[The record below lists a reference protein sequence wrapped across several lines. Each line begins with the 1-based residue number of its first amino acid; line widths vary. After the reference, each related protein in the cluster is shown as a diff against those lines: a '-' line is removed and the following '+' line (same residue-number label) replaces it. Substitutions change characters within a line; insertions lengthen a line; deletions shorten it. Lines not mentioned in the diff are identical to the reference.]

1 MLKINLD
8 EDFNEEEFD
17 DDKLDAFSFEDDED
31 IAEYIRAY
39 NEETGYKDDIAKE
52 FVKEFT
58 DFLNYCML
66 QSNIIKEDFVSQRCL
81 LNHFTKHCIGHTNRK
96 STRGRILYDFN
107 DNSKYSTYEKDI
119 SNKIRDTNYKIS
131 SLYDYPTI
139 MQYMRKLF
147 EGNVTVQFCNSCC
160 INHNGPINL
169 SFISYANNVTKNYKG
184 GNTITLCIKND
195 RHKTISLYAVDAHD
209 IEKRLNNTLKNYAN
223 FNQSFHINND

>member
-8 EDFNEEEFD
+8 EDFNGEEFD
-17 DDKLDAFSFEDDED
+17 DDELDLFYLEDDED
-31 IAEYIRAY
+31 FIDPDFDQELADRFVV
-39 NEETGYKDDIAKE
+39 DIM
-52 FVKEFT
+52 

-66 QSNIIKEDFVSQRCL
+66 QSEIIQEDFVSQKCL
-81 LNHFTKHCIGHTNRK
+81 LNHFTKHCMGHTNRK

-119 SNKIRDTNYKIS
+119 SSKIRDTNYKIG

-169 SFISYANNVTKNYKG
+169 SFISYANDVTKNYKG
-184 GNTITLCIKND
+184 GNTITMCIKNN
-195 RHKTISLYAVDAHD
+195 RHKTIS
-209 IEKRLNNTLKNYAN
+209 
-223 FNQSFHINND
+223 

>member
-17 DDKLDAFSFEDDED
+17 NDELDLFYLEDEED
-31 IAEYIRAY
+31 FIDPDFDQELAY
-39 NEETGYKDDIAKE
+39 QFADDIM
-52 FVKEFT
+52 
-58 DFLNYCML
+58 DFLNYCVI
-66 QSNIIKEDFVSQRCL
+66 QSDVLEEDFVSQRCL
-81 LNHFTKHCIGHTNRK
+81 LNHFTKHCMGHTNKK

-119 SNKIRDTNYKIS
+119 SSKIKDTNYKIG

-139 MQYMRKLF
+139 MKYMRKLF
-147 EGNVTVQFCNSCC
+147 EGNITVQFCNSCC

-169 SFISYANNVTKNYKG
+169 SFISYANDVTKNYKG
-184 GNTITLCIKND
+184 GNTITMCIKND

-209 IEKRLNNTLKNYAN
+209 VEKRLNSTLKNYAN
-223 FNQSFHINND
+223 LNNNFAFNND